1 MMRKTIVV
9 LVAGLVI
16 VAFLVGTCILIL
28 ASQTNIVTQSKTT
41 LEGKNVQIIE
51 GRVVNVQIIE
61 GRVVGI
67 LHDTYMF
74 DPYDGSGRNEKLGHY
89 NKPITKLYFSDG
101 STIWLVGHIYL
112 VYTNYKLTIS
122 SSPMLEGVTS
132 AEYLAEPAYE
142 LISAKK
148 IPFEFKIPSLP

>member
-16 VAFLVGTCILIL
+16 VAFLAGTCILIL

-51 GRVVNVQIIE
+51 GRVV
-61 GRVVGI
+61 GI
-67 LHDTYMF
+67 LHDTYPW
-74 DPYDGSGRNEKLGHY
+74 DSTLVTKLEHLS
-89 NKPITKLYFSDG
+89 KPITKLYFSDG

-132 AEYLAEPAYE
+132 VEFLAEPAYE

-148 IPFEFKIPSLP
+148 IPFKFKIPSLP